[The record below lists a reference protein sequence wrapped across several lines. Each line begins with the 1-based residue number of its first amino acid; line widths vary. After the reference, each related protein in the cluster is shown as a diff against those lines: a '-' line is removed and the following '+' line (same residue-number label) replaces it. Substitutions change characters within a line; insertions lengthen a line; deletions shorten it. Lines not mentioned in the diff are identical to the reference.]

1 MEDGARGY
9 LRYFTKNMFENAVN
23 QILNNHIFVRN
34 GAWNAQKKKWK
45 ETVLQELFLEHLVH
59 DLANVLVNQII
70 IDVK

>member
-34 GAWNAQKKKWK
+34 GAWNAQKKKK
-45 ETVLQELFLEHLVH
+45 MKRNGFTGTILRASGSRSCQRTCKSNYHRC
-59 DLANVLVNQII
+59 
-70 IDVK
+70 